1 MDNLTT
7 IIIAVLSSSA
17 LTALINGIIAR
28 QKEKREKDTGV
39 TAGVRMLLYD
49 RIKHLGKGYINRGT
63 ITTEELEDLISMH
76 KIYHDDLN
84 GNGFLDAI
92 MRSVQSLPIDNERR

>member
-1 MDNLTT
+1 MDNVTT

-17 LTALINGIIAR
+17 LTALVNGIVAR
-28 QKEKREKDTGV
+28 QNAKRAKDTGV
-39 TAGVRMLLYD
+39 SAGVRMLLYD
-49 RIKHLGKGYINRGT
+49 RIKHLGKGYINRGN
-63 ITTEELEDLISMH
+63 ISTEELEDLISMH